1 MSGWVGNRKF
11 HKITA
16 FILNSKYIDED
27 FGWDPVP
34 FIKGGLR
41 GRAWVLARII
51 YKERMRRQQKSFT
64 DSGSTKSVGRLF
76 GVTITVKCKILQ
88 LQRL

>member
-16 FILNSKYIDED
+16 FILNSKYIHKD

-34 FIKGGLR
+34 FIKGGL
-41 GRAWVLARII
+41 GGG
-51 YKERMRRQQKSFT
+51 EGMGF
-64 DSGSTKSVGRLF
+64 GSNF
-76 GVTITVKCKILQ
+76 
-88 LQRL
+88 LQRKNEKPAKIIH